1 MEKLHAGI
9 SFLYRD
15 GGYNSTVFEVRLK
28 TRVRGD
34 CLQRAL
40 TTAITRYPYLA
51 QKLVERN
58 GDFYLEQD
66 FNGMVARPSAKLNRL
81 GSMATG
87 YHLIDVTFTGNNVRV
102 AFHHA
107 LCDGR
112 GIKPFVETLLYYYF
126 CFVDNKTYDHTG
138 IRLAGEPLLENE
150 TADTFNLGYFPVKE
164 PVSVPEV
171 ERYGFHLIENDTS
184 DGDFKAE
191 INFDNAAFV
200 AYAKAHGATPSILL
214 ALMLAESIANVHPDF
229 LIPIVAQLAFD
240 TRRALDLENTH
251 HNSVSTINL
260 AYTGHLRS
268 LPLED
273 RAKAFRKSLDEQRE
287 PNYVR
292 SIVNAQIKALSAIE
306 NIHSLKERL
315 EKLDFFNHLCPDTF
329 NISYIGLFVLKEY
342 DEKISSVHL
351 YSSGTPGLRANMCSA
366 GKVMSVDL
374 IQSFSSSVYYD
385 AFLNV
390 AENTG
395 IPFTAIPLTPF
406 ETPKDKA
413 QITAGHQ
420 AERLIIKRLKQSV

>member
-1 MEKLHAGI
+1 M
-9 SFLYRD
+9 
-15 GGYNSTVFEVRLK
+15 RLK
-28 TRVRGD
+28 
-34 CLQRAL
+34 
-40 TTAITRYPYLA
+40 
-51 QKLVERN
+51 
-58 GDFYLEQD
+58 
-66 FNGMVARPSAKLNRL
+66 
-81 GSMATG
+81 
-87 YHLIDVTFTGNNVRV
+87 
-102 AFHHA
+102 
-107 LCDGR
+107 
-112 GIKPFVETLLYYYF
+112 
-126 CFVDNKTYDHTG
+126 
-138 IRLAGEPLLENE
+138 
-150 TADTFNLGYFPVKE
+150 
-164 PVSVPEV
+164 
-171 ERYGFHLIENDTS
+171 
-184 DGDFKAE
+184 
-191 INFDNAAFV
+191 
-200 AYAKAHGATPSILL
+200 AYGATPSILL

-240 TRRALDLENTH
+240 TRKALGLENTH

-287 PNYVR
+287 P
-292 SIVNAQIKALSAIE
+292 IKALSAIE

-342 DEKISSVHL
+342 AEKISSVHL

-420 AERLIIKRLKQSV
+420 AERLTIKRLKQSV